1 MLPPAIFDPLP
12 ETRASRQVDS
22 VLKVAPAFCLNA
34 PVNPLNLPFRIVSV
48 AMFDEGPS
56 CRAKTQRFLSY
67 CSTLGRAVLSC
78 NRATFVGGE
87 LFGISCWLLII
98 SHLQWS
104 VSFKMAFCVTNVL
117 IRNELCF
124 NGLGVGSFVSS
135 RKQKIGLVLQ
145 VF

>member
-78 NRATFVGGE
+78 NRATFVGGNC
-87 LFGISCWLLII
+87 LGLL
-98 SHLQWS
+98 
-104 VSFKMAFCVTNVL
+104 AFNY
-117 IRNELCF
+117 IA
-124 NGLGVGSFVSS
+124 S
-135 RKQKIGLVLQ
+135 LVER